1 MASVMIVEDN
11 PDQSEPLAR
20 FLEKCGHD
28 TRCYVNGREAL
39 MALLTDKCDCVI
51 LDLLMPEMDG
61 PTFLETIR
69 SYLRLRAVPVI
80 VLSALRDSLLLD
92 KVRSQNVNAVLVKG
106 TTTFDEIK
114 RTLDEAVKDL
124 PQ

>member
-1 MASVMIVEDN
+1 MIVEDH

-20 FLEKCGHD
+20 FLQKCGHD
-28 TRCYVNGREAL
+28 TRCYPNGREAL
-39 MALLTDKCDCVI
+39 SALMQEKCDCVI

-69 SYLRLRAVPVI
+69 SYLRLRAIPVI

-92 KVRSQNVNAVLVKG
+92 KVRGQNVNAVLLKG
-106 TTTFDEIK
+106 STTFEEIK
-114 RTLDEAVKDL
+114 RALDEAVKPL
-124 PQ
+124 TH